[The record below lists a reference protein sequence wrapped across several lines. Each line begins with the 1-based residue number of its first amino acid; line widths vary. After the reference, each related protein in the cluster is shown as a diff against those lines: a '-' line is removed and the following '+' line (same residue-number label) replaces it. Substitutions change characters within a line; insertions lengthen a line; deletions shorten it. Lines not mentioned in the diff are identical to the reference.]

1 MLKRPLTIA
10 LVAISVPLFGGI
22 AYAATQSVAS
32 QPSPQ
37 VVIPTATTADDHG
50 GARSTGGTDD
60 PANHDATDDKGGLV
74 TATPATSDDNPA
86 THDVGDDK
94 GGLSSADVSDDN
106 PATHDVG
113 DDNGGSITS
122 TPTTGN
128 DNPATHDVGD
138 DKGGSSGSGSSGS
151 GSGKGGGGTDD
162 PAGHN

>member
-74 TATPATSDDNPA
+74 TSTPAASDDNPA

-94 GGLSSADVSDDN
+94 GGLRPAGVSDDN

-113 DDNGGSITS
+113 DDNGGSVTS
-122 TPTTGN
+122 TPTVSN

-138 DKGGSSGSGSSGS
+138 DNGGASGSGSSGS
-151 GSGKGGGGTDD
+151 GSGKGGGGKDD